1 MLSSI
6 EKKQLLFAACGKIVR
21 INVKFGKEITTP
33 TGTAPSKGEKMSFDS
48 KYRAILGFH
57 VTSSFSKTKKYQS
70 L

>member
-33 TGTAPSKGEKMSFDS
+33 TGTTPSKGENTTARFQL
-48 KYRAILGFH
+48 IG
-57 VTSSFSKTKKYQS
+57 
-70 L
+70 